1 MSYPL
6 HLIELSCSFC
16 NSLEVGDETHVLF
29 SCTLYNGTR
38 LDLYNRI
45 NAKYLFFTEFN
56 LDSKIVYFLFNSI
69 DPFVCRLISAYI
81 FQMMET
87 RRETSFK
94 TKSCTRVA
102 TL

>member
-1 MSYPL
+1 ML
-6 HLIELSCSFC
+6 FFC
-16 NSLEVGDETHVLF
+16 N
-29 SCTLYNGTR
+29 LYNDTR
-38 LDLYNRI
+38 LDLYNGI

-56 LDSKIVYFLFNSI
+56 LDLKIVYFLFNSI
-69 DPFVCRLISAYI
+69 DPFVCGLISAYI